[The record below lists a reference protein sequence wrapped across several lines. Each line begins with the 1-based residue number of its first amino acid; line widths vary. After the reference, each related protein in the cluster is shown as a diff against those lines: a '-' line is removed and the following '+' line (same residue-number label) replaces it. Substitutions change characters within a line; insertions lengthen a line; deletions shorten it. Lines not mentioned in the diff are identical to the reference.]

1 MNKRIVGLILTGSIV
16 LGSTSIFAN
25 NREFIKISIGDE
37 PVKIEQTITITE
49 KEDKVAEWN
58 KTRTCDV
65 VIRVG
70 EYEGKSG
77 KRAYIDLR
85 QKADLEKDILVR
97 QDEKGY
103 YVSEFDINLK
113 TATKL
118 YDNLKDNGVKVQLQV
133 AKDKTE
139 DLNAAGRKSNV
150 SNPKLYISI
159 HHNASDSTNAEGYYA
174 ITNEGDA
181 TAANIAGKLADSIN
195 NNGLVKQRDNINNT
209 GSYIGEL
216 NKIHNSTIPVL
227 FELGFFTNPEELK
240 AICSDEYSDF
250 IAVNMSAKIDNVL
263 KTFWK
268 QV

>member
-1 MNKRIVGLILTGSIV
+1 MNKRLLGLFLTGTLV
-16 LGSTSIFAN
+16 LASTSVFASN
-25 NREFIKISIGDE
+25 KDF
-37 PVKIEQTITITE
+37 VKITIGEQAAALEIE
-49 KEDKVAEWN
+49 HKEEDDIAAKIN
-58 KTRTCDV
+58 RTRTCDV

-70 EYEGKSG
+70 EYEGKPG
-77 KRAYIDLR
+77 KRTYISKT
-85 QKADLEKDILVR
+85 QKAEFEDVITVR
-97 QDEKGY
+97 EDNKGFY
-103 YVSEFDINLK
+103 ISEFDINLK

-118 YDNLKDNGVKVQLQV
+118 YNNLKEQGVKVQLQV
-133 AKDKTE
+133 AEDKTE

-195 NNGLVKQRDNINNT
+195 NNGLVKQRDNMNNT
-209 GSYIGEL
+209 GNYIGEL